1 MDMRQRDDELERV
14 MRAGPVIPVL
24 TIDDIAHAVP
34 LARALVEGGLPA
46 IEITLRTKPALAAI
60 EAVAREVKGAF
71 VGAGTVLNR
80 DQLRDAQR
88 AGATFAVSPGAT
100 PALLEAADV
109 ADMALLPGV
118 ATASEAMV
126 AQEAGYRLLKFFPA
140 EASGGVNFLKSVYGP
155 LPDLRFCPTGGIDA
169 AKAASYLALPNVLC
183 VGGSWVVPGAALKA
197 GDYATITKL
206 AREACVAA
214 GR

>member
-1 MDMRQRDDELERV
+1 MERLDRDEKLERA

-24 TIDDIAHAVP
+24 TIDDVAYAVP
-34 LARALVEGGLPA
+34 LARALVAGGLPA

-60 EAVAREVKGAF
+60 EAVAREVEGAI

-80 DQLRDAQR
+80 EQLRDAQR

-109 ADMALLPGV
+109 ADMGLLPGV

-126 AQEAGYRLLKFFPA
+126 AQEAGYRFLKFFPA
-140 EASGGVNFLKSVYGP
+140 EASGGIHFLKSIYGP

-169 AKAASYLALPNVLC
+169 AKARDYLALPNVLC
-183 VGGSWVVPGAALKA
+183 VGGSWVVPMASVKA
-197 GDYATITKL
+197 GDFAMITHL
-206 AREACVAA
+206 ARDACAL
-214 GR
+214 RS

>member
-1 MDMRQRDDELERV
+1 MNMQQRDGELERV

-24 TIDDIAHAVP
+24 TIDDVAHAVP

-80 DQLRDAQR
+80 EQLRDAQR

-169 AKAASYLALPNVLC
+169 AKAGSYLALPNVLC
-183 VGGSWVVPGAALKA
+183 VGGS
-197 GDYATITKL
+197 
-206 AREACVAA
+206 
-214 GR
+214 

>member
-1 MDMRQRDDELERV
+1 MERLDRDEKLERA

-24 TIDDIAHAVP
+24 TIDNVAYAVP
-34 LARALVEGGLPA
+34 LARALVAGGLPA

-60 EAVAREVKGAF
+60 EAVAREVEGAI

-80 DQLRDAQR
+80 EQLRDAQR

-109 ADMALLPGV
+109 ADMGLLPGV

-126 AQEAGYRLLKFFPA
+126 AQEAGYRFLKFFPA
-140 EASGGVNFLKSVYGP
+140 EASGGIHFLKSIYGP

-169 AKAASYLALPNVLC
+169 AKARDYLALPNVLC
-183 VGGSWVVPGAALKA
+183 VGGSWVVPMASVKA
-197 GDYATITKL
+197 GDFAMITHL
-206 AREACVAA
+206 ARDACAL
-214 GR
+214 RS

>member
-1 MDMRQRDDELERV
+1 MERLDRDEKLERA

-24 TIDDIAHAVP
+24 TIDDVAHAVP
-34 LARALVEGGLPA
+34 LARALVAGGLPA

-60 EAVAREVKGAF
+60 EAVAREVEGAI

-80 DQLRDAQR
+80 EQLRDAQR

-109 ADMALLPGV
+109 ADMGLLPGV

-126 AQEAGYRLLKFFPA
+126 AQEAGYRFLKFFPA
-140 EASGGVNFLKSVYGP
+140 EASGGIHFLKSIYGP
-155 LPDLRFCPTGGIDA
+155 LPELRFCPTGGIDA
-169 AKAASYLALPNVLC
+169 AKARDYLALPNVLC
-183 VGGSWVVPGAALKA
+183 VGGSWVVPMASVKA
-197 GDYATITKL
+197 GDFAMITHL
-206 AREACVAA
+206 ARDACAL
-214 GR
+214 RS

>member
-1 MDMRQRDDELERV
+1 MDMRERDQQLERV

-24 TIDDIAHAVP
+24 TIEDVAQAVP
-34 LARALVEGGLPA
+34 LARALVAGGLPA

-60 EAVAREVKGAF
+60 EAVAREVEGAF

-80 DQLRDAQR
+80 EQLRDAQR

-109 ADMALLPGV
+109 ADMGLLPGV
-118 ATASEAMV
+118 ATASEAMA
-126 AQEAGYRLLKFFPA
+126 AQEAGYRFLKFFPA

-169 AKAASYLALPNVLC
+169 AKAQAYLALPNVLC

-197 GDYATITKL
+197 GDYDAVTKL
-206 AREACVAA
+206 AREACAAA

>member
-1 MDMRQRDDELERV
+1 MERLDRDEKLERA

-24 TIDDIAHAVP
+24 TIDDVAHAVP
-34 LARALVEGGLPA
+34 LARALVTGGLPA

-60 EAVAREVKGAF
+60 EAVAREVEGAI

-80 DQLRDAQR
+80 EQLRDAQR

-109 ADMALLPGV
+109 ADMGLLPGV

-126 AQEAGYRLLKFFPA
+126 AQEAGYRFLKFFPA
-140 EASGGVNFLKSVYGP
+140 EASGGIHFLKSIYGP

-169 AKAASYLALPNVLC
+169 AKARDYLALPNVLC
-183 VGGSWVVPGAALKA
+183 VGGSWVVPMASVKA
-197 GDYATITKL
+197 GDFAMITHL
-206 AREACVAA
+206 ARDACAL
-214 GR
+214 RS

>member
-1 MDMRQRDDELERV
+1 MERLDRDEKLERA

-24 TIDDIAHAVP
+24 TIDDVAHAVP
-34 LARALVEGGLPA
+34 LARALVTGGLPA

-60 EAVAREVKGAF
+60 EAVAREVEGAI

-80 DQLRDAQR
+80 EQLRDAQR

-109 ADMALLPGV
+109 ADMGLLPGV

-126 AQEAGYRLLKFFPA
+126 AQEAGYRFLKFFPA
-140 EASGGVNFLKSVYGP
+140 EASGGIHFLKSIYGP
-155 LPDLRFCPTGGIDA
+155 LPELRFCPTGGIDA
-169 AKAASYLALPNVLC
+169 AKARDYLALPNVLC
-183 VGGSWVVPGAALKA
+183 VGGSWVVPMASIKA
-197 GDYATITKL
+197 GDFAMITHL
-206 AREACVAA
+206 ARDACAL
-214 GR
+214 RS

>member
-1 MDMRQRDDELERV
+1 MERLDRDEKLERA

-24 TIDDIAHAVP
+24 TIDDVAHAVP
-34 LARALVEGGLPA
+34 LARALVAGGLPA

-60 EAVAREVKGAF
+60 EAVAREVEGAI

-80 DQLRDAQR
+80 EQLRDAQR

-109 ADMALLPGV
+109 ADMGLLPGV

-126 AQEAGYRLLKFFPA
+126 AQEAGYRFLKFFPA
-140 EASGGVNFLKSVYGP
+140 EASGGIHFLKSIYGP
-155 LPDLRFCPTGGIDA
+155 LPELRFCPTGGIDA
-169 AKAASYLALPNVLC
+169 AKARDYLALPNVLC
-183 VGGSWVVPGAALKA
+183 VGGSWVVPMASIKA
-197 GDYATITKL
+197 GDFAMITHL
-206 AREACVAA
+206 ARDACAL
-214 GR
+214 RS

>member
-1 MDMRQRDDELERV
+1 MERLDRDEKLERA

-24 TIDDIAHAVP
+24 TIDDVAYAVP
-34 LARALVEGGLPA
+34 LARALVAGGLPA

-60 EAVAREVKGAF
+60 EAVAREVEGAI

-80 DQLRDAQR
+80 EQLRDAQR

-100 PALLEAADV
+100 PALREAADV
-109 ADMALLPGV
+109 ADMGLLPGV

-126 AQEAGYRLLKFFPA
+126 AQEAGYRFLKFFPA
-140 EASGGVNFLKSVYGP
+140 EASGGIHFLKSIYGP

-169 AKAASYLALPNVLC
+169 AKARDYLALPNVLC
-183 VGGSWVVPGAALKA
+183 VGGSWVVPMASVKA
-197 GDYATITKL
+197 GDFAMITHL
-206 AREACVAA
+206 ARDACAL
-214 GR
+214 RS

>member
-1 MDMRQRDDELERV
+1 MERLDRDEKLERA

-24 TIDDIAHAVP
+24 TIDDVAHAVP
-34 LARALVEGGLPA
+34 LARALVAGGLPA

-60 EAVAREVKGAF
+60 EAVAREVEGAI

-80 DQLRDAQR
+80 EQLRDAQR

-109 ADMALLPGV
+109 ADMGLLPGV

-126 AQEAGYRLLKFFPA
+126 AQEAGYRFLKFFPA
-140 EASGGVNFLKSVYGP
+140 EASGGIHFLKSIYGP

-169 AKAASYLALPNVLC
+169 AKARDYLALPNVLC
-183 VGGSWVVPGAALKA
+183 VGGSWVVPMASVKA
-197 GDYATITKL
+197 GDFAMITHL
-206 AREACVAA
+206 ARDACAL
-214 GR
+214 RS

>member
-1 MDMRQRDDELERV
+1 MELRQRDAQLERT

-24 TIDDIAHAVP
+24 TIDDVSHAVP
-34 LARALVEGGLPA
+34 LARALVEGGLPSV
-46 IEITLRTKPALAAI
+46 EITLRTKPALAAI
-60 EAVAREVKGAF
+60 EAVARDVPGAI

-80 DQLRDAQR
+80 EQLRDAQR

-100 PALLEAADV
+100 PTLLEAADV
-109 ADMALLPGV
+109 ADMPLLPGI

-126 AQEAGYRLLKFFPA
+126 AQEAGYRFLKFFPA
-140 EASGGVNFLKSVYGP
+140 EASGGVAFLKSVFGP

-169 AKAASYLALPNVLC
+169 AKARDYLALPNVLC
-183 VGGSWVVPGAALKA
+183 VGGSWVVPSSALKA
-197 GDYATITKL
+197 GDYAMITKL
-206 AREACVAA
+206 AREACAAA

>member
-1 MDMRQRDDELERV
+1 MNMQQRDGELERV

-24 TIDDIAHAVP
+24 TIDDVAHAVP

-80 DQLRDAQR
+80 EQLRDAQR

-169 AKAASYLALPNVLC
+169 AKAGSYLALPNVLC
-183 VGGSWVVPGAALKA
+183 VGGSWVVPGSALKA
-197 GDYATITKL
+197 GDFATITKF
-206 AREACVAA
+206 AREACAAA

>member
-1 MDMRQRDDELERV
+1 M
-14 MRAGPVIPVL
+14 
-24 TIDDIAHAVP
+24 
-34 LARALVEGGLPA
+34 PA

-60 EAVAREVKGAF
+60 EAVARDVKGAI

-80 DQLRDAQR
+80 EQLRDAQR

-126 AQEAGYRLLKFFPA
+126 AKEAGYRFLKFFPA
-140 EASGGVNFLKSVYGP
+140 EAAGGVNFLKSLYGP
-155 LPDLRFCPTGGIDA
+155 LPELRFCPTGGIDA
-169 AKAASYLALPNVLC
+169 AKARAYLALPNVLC
-183 VGGSWVVPGAALKA
+183 VGGSWVVPSAALKA
-197 GDYATITKL
+197 GDYGTIVAL
-206 AREACVAA
+206 AREACAA
-214 GR
+214 R

>member
-1 MDMRQRDDELERV
+1 MTMRERDAQLERV

-24 TIDDIAHAVP
+24 TIDDVAHAVP

-60 EAVAREVKGAF
+60 EAVARDVPGAL

-80 DQLRDAQR
+80 EQLRDAQR
-88 AGATFAVSPGAT
+88 AGAIFAVSPGAT

-109 ADMALLPGV
+109 AGMGLLPGV

-126 AQEAGYRLLKFFPA
+126 AQEAGYQLLKFFPA
-140 EASGGVNFLKSVYGP
+140 EASGGTAFLKAVYGP
-155 LPDLRFCPTGGIDA
+155 LPDLRFCPTGGVGPDTA
-169 AKAASYLALPNVLC
+169 PAYLALANVVC
-183 VGGSWVVPGAALKA
+183 VGGSWVAPRDAIASRNWSQIERLAAAAAALK
-197 GDYATITKL
+197 
-206 AREACVAA
+206 RS
-214 GR
+214 

>member
-1 MDMRQRDDELERV
+1 MERLDRDEKLERA

-24 TIDDIAHAVP
+24 TIDDVAYAVP
-34 LARALVEGGLPA
+34 LARALVAGGLPA

-60 EAVAREVKGAF
+60 EAVAREVEGAI

-80 DQLRDAQR
+80 EQLRDAQR

-109 ADMALLPGV
+109 ADMGLLPGV

-126 AQEAGYRLLKFFPA
+126 AQEAGYRFLKFFPA
-140 EASGGVNFLKSVYGP
+140 EASGGIHFLKSIYGP
-155 LPDLRFCPTGGIDA
+155 LPELRFCPTGGIDA
-169 AKAASYLALPNVLC
+169 AKARDYLALPNVLC
-183 VGGSWVVPGAALKA
+183 VGGSWVVPMASIKA
-197 GDYATITKL
+197 GDFAMITHL
-206 AREACVAA
+206 ARDACAL
-214 GR
+214 RS

>member
-1 MDMRQRDDELERV
+1 MTMRERDAQLERV

-24 TIDDIAHAVP
+24 TIEDAAQAVP

-46 IEITLRTKPALAAI
+46 IEITLRTQPALAAI
-60 EAVAREVKGAF
+60 EAVARDVPGAL

-80 DQLRDAQR
+80 EQLRDAQR
-88 AGATFAVSPGAT
+88 AGAIFAVSPGAT
-100 PALLEAADV
+100 PTLLEAADV
-109 ADMALLPGV
+109 AGMSLLPGI

-126 AQEAGYRLLKFFPA
+126 AQEAGYKMLKFFPA
-140 EASGGVNFLKSVYGP
+140 EASGGVAFLKSVYGP

-169 AKAASYLALPNVLC
+169 AKAKDYLALPNVLC
-183 VGGSWVVPGAALKA
+183 VGGSWVVPNAALKA
-197 GDYATITKL
+197 DDFATITKL
-206 AREACVAA
+206 AREACAAA